1 MFTLGRK
8 IHLDDKTNISI
19 VLFTLS
25 AFALGWLFSGDVGS
39 GFNLGGGVFLTW
51 ALTREIDPAH
61 SYSAFIAAAL
71 SLFHI
76 VYMDTP
82 HFLVM
87 AWMLLLL
94 RAVNGI
100 TGKKLTLFDIFSAL
114 ALTTYLSFSNENS
127 LFLLVFSLA
136 LIGIFMFQK
145 RKKVVFI
152 CGTIALILFLI
163 KSLFLGHYSVIDAD
177 QMNPLN
183 ILVIISSIFFSILA
197 KFDLKDEVKS
207 DNGKKADR
215 TRIFYGQLLYSITT
229 VLFIFFG
236 HLTSSDLFI
245 QLSAI
250 CGVFINYCATKVV
263 DYYKRFS
270 N

>member
-8 IHLDDKTNISI
+8 IHLDDKTNVSI
-19 VLFTLS
+19 VLFTLLT
-25 AFALGWLFSGDVGS
+25 FALGWLFTGDVGS
-39 GFNLGGGVFLTW
+39 GVSLGVGAFLTW

-100 TGKKLTLFDIFSAL
+100 TGKNLTLFDIFSAL

-136 LIGIFMFQK
+136 LIGIFILQQ

-163 KSLFLGHYSVIDAD
+163 QSLFLGHYSVIDAD

-197 KFDLKDEVKS
+197 KLDLTDEVKS

-215 TRIFYGQLLYSITT
+215 TRIFYGQLLYATT
-229 VLFIFFG
+229 IVLFIFFG
-236 HLTSSDLFI
+236 HLNSNDLFI
-245 QLSAI
+245 QLAVVW
-250 CGVFINYCATKVV
+250 GVFINYCAMKVV